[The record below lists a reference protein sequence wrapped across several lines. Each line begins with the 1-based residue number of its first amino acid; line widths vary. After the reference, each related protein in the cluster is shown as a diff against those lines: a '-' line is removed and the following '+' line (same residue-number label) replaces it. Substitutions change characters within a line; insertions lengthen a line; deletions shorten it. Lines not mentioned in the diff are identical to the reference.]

1 MTIKASAGS
10 LDRQMARA
18 VAWSAAGR
26 WASQIVSWGSTIVIA
41 RLLTPYDYGL
51 VGMSGLYLQFALL
64 IGQSGIGE
72 SVITL
77 RDLKRRQIAELN
89 SVSLMMGLGLVG
101 LTCGLALPLT
111 HFFSAPPLF
120 AVIIVASVAYPVN
133 ALQVIPRALLQR
145 DLRFKLLSGIETG
158 RVFSQILL
166 TILFAWFK
174 FGYWSLV
181 LGNLISIAIAS
192 ASTFYCRPQGFAV
205 PHFGQLGRELKFGRD
220 VLLSRIASY
229 IYDNADFGVA
239 GRVLGGTAL
248 GNYTVAWTIS
258 AAPIEK
264 IGNLFTTVTPAFF
277 SAVQTEKAE
286 LSRYLL
292 RLTELLSFV
301 TVPASIG
308 IALVADYLVPVLLGP
323 QWAGVVGPLRL
334 LGFFVAVRSVATIL
348 PNLLTAIGD
357 ARFVMWATVGA
368 AIIMP
373 CAFLV
378 GSRWGTN
385 GIASAWVFAYPLV
398 MIPLFY
404 RALKKTGLKFKEYL
418 FVVMPAISASVMMTG
433 VVLLIRFL
441 LKDRPHSL
449 SALLLLSVCGALSYA
464 GALFVFHRTRVK
476 SLIHTVTLLFR
487 SEQKA

>member
-1 MTIKASAGS
+1 MTVKEPTGS
-10 LDRQMARA
+10 LDRRMAHA
-18 VAWSAAGR
+18 VAWGAAGK
-26 WASQIVSWGSTIVIA
+26 WASQIVGWASTIIIA

-51 VGMSGLYLQFALL
+51 VGMAGLYLQLALL
-64 IGQSGIGE
+64 ISQSGIGE

-77 RDLKRRQIAELN
+77 RDLTDRQIAELN
-89 SVSLMMGLGLVG
+89 SVSLLLGLGLVG
-101 LTCGLALPLT
+101 LSCALALPLA

-120 AVIIVASVAYPVN
+120 AIIIVASIGYPIN
-133 ALQVIPRALLQR
+133 ALQIVPRALLQR
-145 DLRFKLLSGIETG
+145 ELRFKLLAAIETG
-158 RVFSQILL
+158 RVLCQIFITILL
-166 TILFAWFK
+166 AWFK
-174 FGYWSLV
+174 FRYWSLV
-181 LGNLISIAIAS
+181 LGTLVSITIAS
-192 ASTFYCRPQGFAV
+192 VLTFYWRPHAFRV
-205 PHFGQLGRELKFGRD
+205 PNFSQLGRELKFGRD

-239 GRVLGGTAL
+239 GRVLGGPAL

-264 IGNLFTTVTPAFF
+264 IGSLFTTVSPAFF

-301 TVPASIG
+301 TIPASVG

-323 QWAGVVGPLRL
+323 QWTGVIAPLRL
-334 LGFFVAVRSVATIL
+334 LGCFVAVRSVATIL

-373 CAFLV
+373 IAFLL
-378 GSRWGTN
+378 GSRWGTS
-385 GIASAWVFAYPLV
+385 GIAAAWVVAYPV
-398 MIPLFY
+398 IMIPLYY
-404 RALKKTGLKFKEYL
+404 RALEKTGLKFKEYI
-418 FVVMPAISASVMMTG
+418 FVIIPSLTASAIMAG
-433 VVLLIRFL
+433 IVLLLRLL

-449 SALLLLSVCGALSYA
+449 SELLFLSVCGVLSYA
-464 GALFVFHRTRVK
+464 AALFVFHRSRVT
-476 SLIHTVTLLFR
+476 SLIRTIAIVFQR
-487 SEQKA
+487 ADR

>member
-1 MTIKASAGS
+1 MKTRISVGS

-18 VAWSAAGR
+18 IAWGAAAK
-26 WASQIVSWGSTIVIA
+26 WASQILSWGSTVVIA
-41 RLLTPYDYGL
+41 RLLTPYDYGI
-51 VGMSGLYLQFALL
+51 VGMAGLYLQLAMLMS
-64 IGQSGIGE
+64 QAGIGD

-77 RDLKRRQIAELN
+77 RDLTRRQVAELN
-89 SVSLMMGLGLVG
+89 TVSMLIGFGLVG
-101 LTCGLALPLT
+101 LSCALAVAIAR
-111 HFFSAPPLF
+111 FFSAPPLF
-120 AVIIVASVAYPVN
+120 AVVTVASIAYPVN
-133 ALQVIPRALLQR
+133 ALQVVPRALLQR
-145 DLRFKLLSGIETG
+145 DLRFKLLAAIETG
-158 RVFSQILL
+158 RVFCQIIG
-166 TILFAWFK
+166 TVLFAWLK
-174 FGYWSLV
+174 FRYWSLV
-181 LGNLISIAIAS
+181 IGSLVSFTLASIL
-192 ASTFYCRPQGFAV
+192 TFFFRPQGFAF
-205 PHFGQLGRELKFGRD
+205 PHISQLGRELKFGRD

-239 GRVLGGTAL
+239 GRVLGGAAL

-264 IGNLFTTVTPAFF
+264 VTSLFTAVSPAFF

-357 ARFVMWATVGA
+357 ARFVMWATIGA

-373 CAFLV
+373 FAFLM

-385 GIASAWVFAYPLV
+385 GIAAAWVVAYPLV
-398 MIPLFY
+398 MIPLYY
-404 RALKKTGLKFKEYL
+404 RALEKTGLKFKEYII
-418 FVVMPAISASVMMTG
+418 VVIPPLTASAIMAG
-433 VVLLIRFL
+433 IVLLLRLL

-449 SALLLLSVCGALSYA
+449 GGLLLLSVCGALSYA
-464 GALFVFHRTRVK
+464 GALFVFHRTRVI
-476 SLIHTVTLLFR
+476 SLIRTIAIVFQR
-487 SEQKA
+487 ADR

>member
-1 MTIKASAGS
+1 
-10 LDRQMARA
+10 LDRKMARA
-18 VAWSAAGR
+18 VAWSAAGK
-26 WASQIVSWGSTIVIA
+26 WASQIVGWASTIVIA

-51 VGMSGLYLQFALL
+51 VGMAGLYLQFALL
-64 IGQSGIGE
+64 IGQSGVGE
-72 SVITL
+72 SIITL
-77 RDLKRRQIAELN
+77 RDLTGRQIAELN
-89 SVSLMMGLGLVG
+89 SVSLLLGLGLVG
-101 LTCGLALPLT
+101 VSCAVALPLA

-120 AVIIVASVAYPVN
+120 AIIIVASIGCLIN
-133 ALQVIPRALLQR
+133 ALQIVPRALLQR
-145 DLRFKLLSGIETG
+145 ELRFKLLAGIETG
-158 RVFSQILL
+158 RVLCQIFI
-166 TILFAWFK
+166 TILFAWLK
-174 FGYWSLV
+174 FRYWSLV
-181 LGNLISIAIAS
+181 LGTLMSVSIAS
-192 ASTFYCRPQGFAV
+192 VLTFYWKPHGFAL

-229 IYDNADFGVA
+229 VYDNADFGVA
-239 GRVLGGTAL
+239 GRVLGGAAL

-264 IGNLFTTVTPAFF
+264 IGSLFTSVTPAFF

-373 CAFLV
+373 CAFLL

-404 RALKKTGLKFKEYL
+404 RALEKTGLKFKEYL
-418 FVVMPAISASVMMTG
+418 FVVMPAISASVIMTG

-449 SALLLLSVCGALSYA
+449 SGLLLLSVCGVLSYA
-464 GALFVFHRTRVK
+464 GALLVFHRTRVT
-476 SLIHTVTLLFR
+476 SLIRTITTIFQR
-487 SEQKA
+487 EQRA